1 MCLSLTEMTMNRA
14 ARSRSVSAFFTDD
27 GRREDSMR
35 ERQALSVTQVN
46 LYIKEIM
53 NRDDVLTDVLVK
65 GELSNFKAHS
75 SGHMYMSLKDE
86 TGVMR
91 AVMFRSSAAKLNF
104 KPQNGMKVVAH
115 GRVTVYERDGQ
126 YQLYIDHMQQDGIG
140 DLYVAF
146 EQLKNKLGA
155 EGLFDPAH
163 KKPLPKYPKRVGVVT
178 APTGAAIRDIIN
190 VLTRRFSYSDVVLYP
205 VLVQGE
211 NAAQSIVSAIRYM
224 NETHGADVLIVGRG
238 GGSIEDLWA
247 FNEEIVA
254 RAIYDSEIPIISA
267 VGHEIDFTIADFAAD
282 LRAPTPSAAA
292 ELAVPAQSEL
302 SEKFHNV
309 YVRLYGQVQRMLER
323 KELELKR
330 FRERPVLLNPTVKL
344 EEQQIYIDRLRQ
356 DFITR
361 AERVMEQ
368 KKKELGILASK
379 LDGLSPLGTLSR
391 GYAVAKGADGRV
403 VRSAKQVNIGD
414 EMTVLLE
421 DGAVKTQVLECETGG
436 ILTKKA

>member
-1 MCLSLTEMTMNRA
+1 
-14 ARSRSVSAFFTDD
+14 
-27 GRREDSMR
+27 MR

-46 LYIKEIM
+46 LYIKEVM

-146 EQLKNKLGA
+146 EQLKNKLSA

-330 FRERPVLLNPTVKL
+330 FRERPALLNPAVKL

-421 DGAVKTQVLECETGG
+421 DGTVKTRVLECETGG
-436 ILTKKA
+436 ILTEKA